1 MQHVGRVD
9 VLQTAE
15 RLVDEGLEVRVRER
29 LAGTDLSLSMKER
42 SVRSFVRACVR
53 SIARIS
59 GEGQTNNERS
69 THDGVEVGLHELFV
83 EVHLIEVPIRAK
95 DNVHIIQASDLSPE
109 GTRGA

>member
-1 MQHVGRVD
+1 MQHVRRVD

-15 RLVDEGLEVRVRER
+15 RLVDKGLEVRVRER
-29 LAGTDLSLSMKER
+29 LAGTDLSFIDEGKIRS
-42 SVRSFVRACVR
+42 SVRARVR

-83 EVHLIEVPIRAK
+83 EVHLIEVPIRAE

-109 GTRGA
+109 RTRVN